1 MKKFLAAAGIGAA
14 LAAGALVGP
23 GTAHADFLWATCGDQ
38 HSGIVINTPTSCP
51 FAHNVANAYLYG
63 ASNLTNV
70 WSPVTRSS
78 YDMSYCTSG
87 YVAYMA
93 SGGTKIVSLCQGG
106 NDANVI
112 VY

>member
-1 MKKFLAAAGIGAA
+1 MKRVLAVAGIGAA
-14 LAAGALVGP
+14 LTVGGLAGISP
-23 GTAHADFLWATCGDQ
+23 AHADFLWAACGDQ
-38 HSGIVINTPTSCP
+38 HSGVVVNTPTSCP
-51 FAHNVANAYLYG
+51 FAHNVANAYLYRAG
-63 ASNLTNV
+63 NLTNV
-70 WSPVTRSS
+70 WSPVTGRS

-93 SGGTKIVSLCQGG
+93 YGGTKIVSLCQGG